1 MQVCMYKPL
10 PSQLKIVSKLNSLCS
25 SLTESANFNG
35 KKIENLK
42 GSLKKATDTNKE
54 LKNTITSMNNR
65 PKTINQDLENQS
77 KCPFSVQ
84 KSFSC
89 YVFSQYV
96 NFHFC
101 FVGFVKLHI
110 YFFFLVHYTELRLR
124 LAYQFTS
131 YCEHLSLFKTL
142 SLTNQ

>member
-1 MQVCMYKPL
+1 MLQEHYPTLPSLWLKHLLMGASVNVGCMYKPL
-10 PSQLKIVSKLNSLCS
+10 PSQLKIVSELNSLCS

-77 KCPFSVQ
+77 KCPFSV
-84 KSFSC
+84 
-89 YVFSQYV
+89 
-96 NFHFC
+96 
-101 FVGFVKLHI
+101 
-110 YFFFLVHYTELRLR
+110 
-124 LAYQFTS
+124 
-131 YCEHLSLFKTL
+131 
-142 SLTNQ
+142 